1 MPGAAAATFLL
12 QLRNGSVT
20 MSEKIALSAAD
31 QNVHAA
37 ARSTSLLSSLF
48 YFLHFLTVLPHFST
62 LFMFIRFPTFFTS
75 FESPLLY
82 FLHFSTF
89 FPSLPASL
97 LYFLDFLT
105 VLTSLL
111 SSLHYC
117 LHFLTVLTSLL
128 SSPFSTSLLSSFPFF
143 LHFLFS
149 LLYDLHFPAFFTSLL
164 SSLLYCLRFPASS
177 LLYFLHLPSLFTSL
191 LYSLPYF
198 LHFPTFFPSFLSS
211 LLYFLDILT
220 VLTSL
225 LSSHLYFLHLPLL
238 YFLHFPPVSIP
249 YGSGIIPQTACPH
262 WGVLT
267 VGVKAGAW
275 SRCSLWSAAFYLEI
289 SVKIKWLLW
298 NLDMR
303 FNCPGSHKVCGAVL
317 VCGFLPVNS
326 SIKCLVLWNHD
337 MRF

>member
-1 MPGAAAATFLL
+1 MPNGMSEFIAASNHTKSRIFPYFSISNMWGSLNMRIVRNSSATPDMPGAAAATFLL

-164 SSLLYCLRFPASS
+164 SSILYCLRFP
-177 LLYFLHLPSLFTSL
+177 
-191 LYSLPYF
+191 
-198 LHFPTFFPSFLSS
+198 TFF
-211 LLYFLDILT
+211 
-220 VLTSL
+220 TSL
-225 LSSHLYFLHLPLL
+225 LSS
-238 YFLHFPPVSIP
+238 PP
-249 YGSGIIPQTACPH
+249 
-262 WGVLT
+262 
-267 VGVKAGAW
+267 
-275 SRCSLWSAAFYLEI
+275 
-289 SVKIKWLLW
+289 
-298 NLDMR
+298 
-303 FNCPGSHKVCGAVL
+303 
-317 VCGFLPVNS
+317 
-326 SIKCLVLWNHD
+326 
-337 MRF
+337 